1 MKGPKIMGG
10 DMNIMEGLPRGKV
23 KNQKSISE
31 LISLKADL
39 LPAVNGEGSNELI
52 PSSLAERFAGPSLT
66 RVTGFSSA
74 HRPGLR
80 PITPTAERFGVIA
93 PKATF

>member
-39 LPAVNGEGSNELI
+39 LPVVNGEGSNEL
-52 PSSLAERFAGPSLT
+52 
-66 RVTGFSSA
+66 
-74 HRPGLR
+74 
-80 PITPTAERFGVIA
+80 TPR
-93 PKATF
+93 